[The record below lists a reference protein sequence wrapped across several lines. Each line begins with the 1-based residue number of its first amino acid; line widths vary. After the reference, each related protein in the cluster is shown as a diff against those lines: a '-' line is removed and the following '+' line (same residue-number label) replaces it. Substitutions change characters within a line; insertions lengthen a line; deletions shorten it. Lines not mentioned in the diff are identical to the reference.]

1 MTSKPAPARHAVR
14 PLTEAEEAVV
24 RALPL
29 LINALPR
36 AIDAVMIQEQQ
47 MSATEYLALMH
58 LSEAPDRRMRMGD
71 LSAACDMS
79 LSGTTRVVHRLEKEG
94 YIERVRCDRDKRSYR
109 AALTDSGF
117 ARLEEAWPSNL
128 AALRRHFLDHL
139 NGIDLK
145 TLAAAL
151 GKVAG

>member
-1 MTSKPAPARHAVR
+1 M
-14 PLTEAEEAVV
+14 
-24 RALPL
+24 
-29 LINALPR
+29 
-36 AIDAVMIQEQQ
+36 
-47 MSATEYLALMH
+47 
-58 LSEAPDRRMRMGD
+58 
-71 LSAACDMS
+71 
-79 LSGTTRVVHRLEKEG
+79 
-94 YIERVRCDRDKRSYR
+94 RCDRDTRRHR